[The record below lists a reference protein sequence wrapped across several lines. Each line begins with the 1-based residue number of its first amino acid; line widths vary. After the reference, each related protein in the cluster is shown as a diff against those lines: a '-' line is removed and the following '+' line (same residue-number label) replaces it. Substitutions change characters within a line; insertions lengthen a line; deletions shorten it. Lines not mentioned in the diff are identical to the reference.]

1 MAESIVIKKSY
12 FNNIET
18 AVNAINQFVQSNYT
32 AKNFPMLDNTSN
44 MDSSITRILGIM
56 NSVEPDWI
64 SNPSALDGVIA
75 SVNEAAKGIDIGNRD
90 EVNDLVS
97 KDRSFT
103 DKMQSIISFLQFKSM
118 TDHFDE
124 FEALLNG
131 IYSFEVFT
139 TPSKFRSE
147 LELFSRVQAP
157 MIIAKL
163 LENFAT
169 PIFSI
174 SEYVNGLFE
183 SPEIEFPS
191 MLNPETEIRRIS
203 QYQPLSSDIQVITD
217 QTVQEAADVNYFKD
231 TKPQHIK
238 YDAKNDKFVL
248 SDQMKKKVNKI
259 VSALEECD
267 DSEDLREY
275 FSSKDATDG
284 PEMLTSNIMP
294 FILAKVYNNKS
305 KFPDEEN
312 LDVDDLGK
320 YIKSYSSITEK
331 NPGTKRFVNYDLF
344 STFKIDKEGTINFV
358 RDFLTLN
365 LVNSPNARI
374 SNNGLLSCFN
384 IFDSRIYFD
393 SLYNV
398 MPKESKKGKY
408 ATEDGFVKFHRARI
422 NKNSRNSNVYAED
435 KAVTKPDNDVETTEE
450 VKESAYITL
459 KQMGDLTPTD
469 MHLCEQF
476 HRILYNEL
484 NSLDATIFTE
494 GVSSIE
500 LGQEIFEEADGGK
513 IPEYMQT
520 RVKLSDE
527 QPNVSFQSVPAG
539 DIPMNP
545 IPDLASSIDTKV
557 NMSTDM
563 DDLLGNS
570 NPAVA
575 SAASG
580 GNTYNITNNYYY
592 NSFNKKKV
600 SRNKVTNT
608 TDNSTDKTIN
618 KDDHSTHD
626 DHSSGANK
634 SRTTNKVTKDSYN
647 KHVNTHVDGEPFNN
661 NNNSE
666 DRYDTSNGP
675 IYPPSNTPEGLDD
688 ENLQEFDS
696 GIKVNDLF
704 AFLEDGELTSQI
716 GSLEEP
722 LSSGNLT
729 MEKPRSDLLTTAM
742 DVDRNTLPLQQKAKR
757 KVEKGIQTVDAITKP
772 VRRTKQWLAGIID
785 SLVERNE
792 DKVKAEIIE
801 NPSYRTS
808 LFKAGRLALKLGL
821 FGILFTINGYIAA
834 AYAVM
839 SVSKFADRERLKKE
853 VQREFGA
860 EMKILDDKIRLADQD
875 NTPESRKAKW
885 EMMRIRSKMEGIVSE
900 TPRALYKSS
909 KTIV

>member
-44 MDSSITRILGIM
+44 MDSSMTRILGIM
-56 NSVEPDWI
+56 NSIEPEWI
-64 SNPSALDGVIA
+64 SNPSAIDDVIA
-75 SVNEAAKGIDIGNRD
+75 SVNEAAKGIDIGNR
-90 EVNDLVS
+90 ESVNELVTS
-97 KDRSFT
+97 DQAFT
-103 DKMQSIISFLQFKSM
+103 DKMQAIISFLQFKSI

-163 LENFAT
+163 LDNFAT

-183 SPEIEFPS
+183 SPDIEFPS
-191 MLNPETEIRRIS
+191 IMNAETEIQRIS
-203 QYQPLSSDIQVITD
+203 QYQPLTSDVQVITD
-217 QTVQEAADVNYFKD
+217 QTVQEAAEINYFKD
-231 TKPQHIK
+231 AKPQHIK

-248 SDQMKKKVNKI
+248 SDQIKKKVNKI
-259 VSALEECD
+259 ISSLEECD
-267 DSEDLREY
+267 DSSDLRDY

-284 PEMLTSNIMP
+284 PEMLTSSIMP
-294 FILAKVYNNKS
+294 FILAKVYNNTS
-305 KFPDEEN
+305 KFPNDAN
-312 LDVDDLGK
+312 LDEKDLEK
-320 YIKSYSSITEK
+320 YIKSYSSIIDK

-344 STFKIDKEGTINFV
+344 STFKIDKLGTIDFV

-384 IFDSRIYFD
+384 IFDSRIYF
-393 SLYNV
+393 STLYNL
-398 MPKESKKGKY
+398 MPKESKKDKY
-408 ATEDGFVKFHRARI
+408 ATEDSFVKFHRARI

-435 KAVTKPDNDVETTEE
+435 KAVTKPDNDVETTKE
-450 VKESAYITL
+450 VKEAAYITL

-469 MHLCEQF
+469 MHLCEHF

-500 LGQEIFEEADGGK
+500 LGQIITESNDGG

-520 RVKLSDE
+520 RVKLSDG
-527 QPNVSFQSVPAG
+527 QPNVSVQSIPAP
-539 DIPMNP
+539 DVPMNP
-545 IPDLASSIDTKV
+545 IPDLTSSIDSKV
-557 NMSTDM
+557 NLATDM
-563 DDLLGNS
+563 DDILGNS
-570 NPAVA
+570 NPGVV

-580 GNTYNITNNYYY
+580 GNTYNITNNYYN

-600 SRNKVTNT
+600 SRNKVYNN

-634 SRTTNKVTKDSYN
+634 SKTSNKVIRDSYN
-647 KHVNTHVDGEPFNN
+647 KHINRVNDHPFNN

-666 DRYDTSNGP
+666 DRYDTSNGS

-696 GIKVNDLF
+696 GIKVSDLF
-704 AFLEDGELTSQI
+704 AFLEDGELTSQMD
-716 GSLEEP
+716 SLEEP
-722 LSSGNLT
+722 LSSGNVAI
-729 MEKPRSDLLTTAM
+729 EKPRSDLLTTAM

-801 NPSYRTS
+801 NPSYRTT

-821 FGILFTINGYIAA
+821 FGILFTINGYIGA
-834 AYAVM
+834 AYAVA

-875 NTPESRKAKW
+875 NTPESRQAKW
-885 EMMRIRSKMEGIVSE
+885 KMMRIRSKMEGIVSE
-900 TPRALYKSS
+900 TPRSLYKSS

>member
-64 SNPSALDGVIA
+64 SDPSALDGVIA

-147 LELFSRVQAP
+147 LELFSKVQAP

-183 SPEIEFPS
+183 SPE
-191 MLNPETEIRRIS
+191 M
-203 QYQPLSSDIQVITD
+203 
-217 QTVQEAADVNYFKD
+217 
-231 TKPQHIK
+231 PQHIK

-248 SDQMKKKVNKI
+248 SDQMKKKINKI

-393 SLYNV
+393 SLYNI

-484 NSLDATIFTE
+484 NSLDATMFTE

-716 GSLEEP
+716 GSMEEP

-729 MEKPRSDLLTTAM
+729 MQKPRSDLLTTAM

-757 KVEKGIQTVDAITKP
+757 KVEKGIQTVDAVTKP